1 VTDGKEAT
9 SSDCTPNSDVSF
21 VGPRHE
27 TIKDVAVVSILRV
40 EGGKIVERWSLTNLF
55 ELQKQLALFPGTEMS
70 LPQS

>member
-1 VTDGKEAT
+1 M
-9 SSDCTPNSDVSF
+9 
-21 VGPRHE
+21 
-27 TIKDVAVVSILRV
+27 VSILRV